1 MRKTWLTDVIGT
13 EKAAIGL
20 VHLKALPGDPLYDAE
35 GGMNKVYEM
44 AVDDIHALQEGGID
58 ALQFS
63 NEFSFPYQ
71 QNPSKEIVSAMAF
84 LMGKLQPEIRCKC
97 DQQSDRQYRTLRY
110 HRGAVDERHIFRC
123 LFGQSRS
130 GECVDR

>member
-63 NEFSFPYQ
+63 NEFSFPI
-71 QNPSKEIVSAMAF
+71 SR
-84 LMGKLQPEIRCKC
+84 IRRK
-97 DQQSDRQYRTLRY
+97 
-110 HRGAVDERHIFRC
+110 
-123 LFGQSRS
+123 RS
-130 GECVDR
+130 FPRWHS

>member
-63 NEFSFPYQ
+63 NNLVFLISRIRRKKSFPRWH
-71 QNPSKEIVSAMAF
+71 S
-84 LMGKLQPEIRCKC
+84 
-97 DQQSDRQYRTLRY
+97 
-110 HRGAVDERHIFRC
+110 
-123 LFGQSRS
+123 
-130 GECVDR
+130 

>member
-1 MRKTWLTDVIGT
+1 MRKTWLTEVIGT

-71 QNPSKEIVSAMAF
+71 QNPSKEIISAMAY
-84 LMGKLQPEIRCKC
+84 LMGKLQPEIKVP
-97 DQQSDRQYRTLRY
+97 D
-110 HRGAVDERHIFRC
+110 GANVRSTVDKRNIFRC
-123 LFGQSRS
+123 LFRKS
-130 GECVDR
+130 GLGKCVYRRLCKTAS

>member
-44 AVDDIHALQEGGID
+44 AVDDIHALQEG
-58 ALQFS
+58 
-63 NEFSFPYQ
+63 
-71 QNPSKEIVSAMAF
+71 
-84 LMGKLQPEIRCKC
+84 
-97 DQQSDRQYRTLRY
+97 
-110 HRGAVDERHIFRC
+110 
-123 LFGQSRS
+123 
-130 GECVDR
+130 

>member
-84 LMGKLQPEIRCKC
+84 LMGKLQPEIKVP
-97 DQQSDRQYRTLRY
+97 Y
-110 HRGAVDERHIFRC
+110 GANVISSPTDSIA
-123 LFGQSRS
+123 L
-130 GECVDR
+130 